1 MLLLLLTIIR
11 RKTRIE
17 AEICL
22 GRPDAHSR
30 GGIHMP
36 KLTEFTFT
44 STNGRT
50 EIHVR
55 RWDPDSSARGIVQ
68 IAHGI
73 AEHAERYDGFME
85 FLAGN
90 GFIASANDHLGHGGS
105 VTDESELGF
114 FAEHGGWD
122 LAVGDMHK
130 LHDILFTANPT
141 LPFFLFGHSMG
152 SFLARTYI
160 IRYPSELT
168 GAVICGTGQQPP
180 ALVGAGS
187 AMARLICSVCGPKHK
202 SGLLNRMAFG
212 KYNSKFV
219 PVRTMFDWLSRDA
232 ANVDRY
238 MKDPLC
244 GFVPSA
250 SMFRDMM
257 GGIAFI
263 SSSDNIGKMRKDL
276 PVLFI
281 AGDKDPVGEDGE
293 GVRRACAAFQDA
305 GMEDIKLILYP
316 ECRHELLNEL
326 NRDEVMADVL
336 AWMDSKIPE

>member
-1 MLLLLLTIIR
+1 
-11 RKTRIE
+11 
-17 AEICL
+17 
-22 GRPDAHSR
+22 
-30 GGIHMP
+30 MP
-36 KLTEFTFT
+36 KLTEFTFL

-55 RWDPDSSARGIVQ
+55 RWDPDGEVRGTVQ

-73 AEHAERYDGFME
+73 AEHASRYDGFME
-85 FLAGN
+85 FLAEN
-90 GFIASANDHLGHGGS
+90 GFVAAANDHLGHGQS

-130 LHDILFTANPT
+130 LHDILFAENPS

-152 SFLARTYI
+152 SFLTRTYI

-168 GAVICGTGQQPP
+168 GAVICGTGQQSS
-180 ALVGAGS
+180 ALVGAGN
-187 AMARLICSVCGPKHK
+187 AMAKFVCSVRGVKHK
-202 SGLLNRMAFG
+202 SGLLNKTAFG
-212 KYNSKFV
+212 KYNSEFV
-219 PVRTMFDWLSRDA
+219 PVRTMFDWLSRDE
-232 ANVDRY
+232 ANVDKY

-250 SMFRDMM
+250 SLFRDMM

-263 SSSDNIGKMRKDL
+263 GNAENVGKMRKDL

-281 AGDKDPVGEDGE
+281 SGDKDPVGEDGK
-293 GVRRACAAFQDA
+293 GVKRAFALFQDA
-305 GMEDIKLILYP
+305 GMKDVKLILYP
-316 ECRHELLNEL
+316 DCRHELLNEL
-326 NRDEVMADVL
+326 NKDEVMNDVL
-336 AWMDSKIPE
+336 SWMTSKMSE